1 MQLVTN
7 ALENLLK
14 KVTSYNPGADTKL
27 VKKAYEFASRVH
39 RDQFRQSGEE
49 YIQHPLGVA
58 ETLADLEM
66 DSLTIAAGLLHD
78 VVEDSPVT
86 LEELKSE
93 FGEEIAGLVDGV
105 TKLGRIKY
113 KSAEEAQAK
122 NLRKMLVAMAQD
134 IRIIIIKLADR
145 LHNMRTLCHLSSEK
159 QKIKAMETL
168 EVYAPLAHRLGMSSI
183 KSELE
188 DLAFLNLRPKRYSEI
203 EQLVAQR
210 DVEREVYLTGV
221 VKALRE
227 DLERAGIKA
236 DIAGRAKHY
245 YSVYQKMVQ
254 ENKEFDEIYDLV
266 AVRVIVDTIKDC
278 YAALGVIHSLFK
290 PIPGRFKDFIAMP
303 KFNMY
308 QSLHTT
314 VIGPEGRMLEIQ
326 IRTWS
331 MHRTAEYGIAA
342 HWRYKEGEKDR
353 DEFEERLA
361 WLRQMLEW
369 QSDLKDPRE
378 FMETLKI
385 DLLENE
391 VFVFTP
397 MGKVLSFPK
406 GATPIDFA
414 YAIHT
419 DVGERCVGSR
429 VNGRIVP
436 LEHELQNG
444 DIVEII
450 TSKSSSGPSRDW
462 LSIVK
467 TSKARNR
474 IKQWFTKEEKKESL
488 TIGREMLQRAV
499 RKQGLPV
506 HKSMNQELLQAVAK
520 EYNLGG
526 VEELF
531 VSIGSGQTSAQQVT
545 TRIIHKLVKKP
556 EEVPVEK
563 EILKEIPIPPREE
576 KPEKPTTTGVRVKG
590 LTDVLVRLAHCCNPV
605 PPDEIVGFVT
615 RGRGVSVHREDCHNA
630 KTLKKERERFIDVS
644 WHTHLPSAFL
654 VEIKVEALDRTKLL
668 RDITSVL
675 GDYNINILSAS
686 VSIDKNHVATTRL
699 SFEVGNLNLLNDVLV
714 NIKKI
719 DGVFDAYRIV
729 PT

>member
-1 MQLVTN
+1 MQLVTSTP
-7 ALENLLK
+7 ENLLK
-14 KVTSYNPGADTKL
+14 KVAGYNPKADTKL
-27 VKKAYEFASRVH
+27 IKKAYDFASRVH

-49 YIQHPLGVA
+49 YILHPLGVA
-58 ETLADLEM
+58 ETLADLEL
-66 DSLTIAAGLLHD
+66 DSITIAAGLLHD

-86 LEELKSE
+86 LEELKKE
-93 FGEEIAGLVDGV
+93 FGEEIAALVDGV

-134 IRIIIIKLADR
+134 IRIILIKLADR
-145 LHNMRTLCHLSSEK
+145 LHNMRTLCHLSPEK
-159 QKIKAMETL
+159 QKSKALETL

-203 EQLVAQR
+203 EQLVAHR
-210 DVEREVYLTGV
+210 DVEREVYLRGV
-221 VKALRE
+221 IKALSE
-227 DLERAGIKA
+227 DLKRTGIKA
-236 DIAGRAKHY
+236 DIVGRAKHY
-245 YSVYQKMVQ
+245 YSIYQKMVQ
-254 ENKEFDEIYDLV
+254 ENKEFDEIYDLS

-278 YAALGVIHSLFK
+278 YGALGVIHSLFK

-314 VIGPEGRMLEIQ
+314 VIGPEGRLLEIQ
-326 IRTWS
+326 IRTLS

-385 DLLENE
+385 DLLESE

-419 DVGERCVGSR
+419 DVGTQCVGSR

-436 LEHELQNG
+436 LEYELQNG

-474 IKQWFTKEEKKESL
+474 IKQWFAKEEKKGSL
-488 TIGREMLQRAV
+488 TVGREMLQRAV
-499 RKQGLPV
+499 KKQGLPV
-506 HKSMNQELLQAVAK
+506 HKSMNQELLQGVAK
-520 EYNLGG
+520 EYNLGSI
-526 VEELF
+526 EDLF
-531 VSIGSGQTSAQQVT
+531 VSIGSGRISAQQVT
-545 TRIIHKLVKKP
+545 TRMIHKLVKKP
-556 EEVPVEK
+556 EEIPVEK
-563 EILKEIPIPPREE
+563 ETFQIAPREE
-576 KPEKPTTTGVRVKG
+576 IHEKPTTTGVRVKG
-590 LTDVLVRLAHCCNPV
+590 ITDVLVRLAHCCNPV
-605 PPDEIVGFVT
+605 PPDEIVGFIT
-615 RGRGVSVHREDCHNA
+615 RGRGVSIHRKDCHNA
-630 KTLKKERERFIDVS
+630 RVLKKELDRFIDVA
-644 WHTHLPSAFL
+644 WDTHLPSAFL
-654 VEIKVEALDRTKLL
+654 VEIRVQALDRTRLL
-668 RDITSVL
+668 RDITTVL
-675 GDYNINILSAS
+675 GEYKINILSAS
-686 VSIDKNHVATTRL
+686 VSIDKDHTATTRL
-699 SFEVGNLNLLNDVLV
+699 SFEVGNVNLLNDVLV

-719 DGVFDAYRIV
+719 DGVFDAYRVI

>member
-1 MQLVTN
+1 M
-7 ALENLLK
+7 LK
-14 KVTSYNPGADTKL
+14 KVTGYNPKADTKL
-27 VKKAYEFASRVH
+27 IKKAYDFASRVH

-49 YIQHPLGVA
+49 YILHPLGVA
-58 ETLADLEM
+58 ETLADLEL
-66 DSLTIAAGLLHD
+66 DSITIAAGLLHD

-86 LEELKSE
+86 LEELKKE
-93 FGEEIAGLVDGV
+93 FGEEIAALVDGV

-134 IRIIIIKLADR
+134 IRIILIKLADR
-145 LHNMRTLCHLSSEK
+145 LHNMRTLCHLSPEK
-159 QKIKAMETL
+159 QKSKALETL
-168 EVYAPLAHRLGMSSI
+168 EIYAPLAHRLGMSSI

-203 EQLVAQR
+203 EQLVAHR
-210 DVEREVYLTGV
+210 DVEREIYLRGV
-221 VKALRE
+221 IKALSE
-227 DLERAGIKA
+227 DLKRAGIKA

-245 YSVYQKMVQ
+245 YSIYQKMVQ
-254 ENKEFDEIYDLV
+254 ENKEFDEIYDLS

-278 YAALGVIHSLFK
+278 YGALGVIHSLFK

-314 VIGPEGRMLEIQ
+314 VIGPEGRLLEIQ
-326 IRTWS
+326 IRTLS

-378 FMETLKI
+378 FMEALKI
-385 DLLENE
+385 DLLESE

-436 LEHELQNG
+436 LEYELQNG

-474 IKQWFTKEEKKESL
+474 IKQWFAKEEKKGSL
-488 TIGREMLQRAV
+488 TVGREMLQRAV
-499 RKQGLPV
+499 KKQGLPV
-506 HKSMNQELLQAVAK
+506 HKSMNQELLQGVAK
-520 EYNLGG
+520 EYNLGSI
-526 VEELF
+526 EDLF
-531 VSIGSGQTSAQQVT
+531 VSIGSGRISAQQVT
-545 TRIIHKLVKKP
+545 TRMIHKLVKKP
-556 EEVPVEK
+556 EEIPVEK
-563 EILKEIPIPPREE
+563 ETFQIAPREE
-576 KPEKPTTTGVRVKG
+576 IHEKPTTTGVRVKG
-590 LTDVLVRLAHCCNPV
+590 ITDVLVRLAHCCNPV
-605 PPDEIVGFVT
+605 PPDEIVGFIT
-615 RGRGVSVHREDCHNA
+615 RGRGVSVHRKDCHNA
-630 KTLKKERERFIDVS
+630 RVLKKELDRFIDVA
-644 WHTHLPSAFL
+644 WDTHLPSAFL
-654 VEIKVEALDRTKLL
+654 VEIRVQALDRTKLL
-668 RDITSVL
+668 RDITTVL
-675 GDYNINILSAS
+675 GEYKINILSAS
-686 VSIDKNHVATTRL
+686 VSIDKDHTATTRL
-699 SFEVGNLNLLNDVLV
+699 SFEVGNVNLLNDVLV

-719 DGVFDAYRIV
+719 DGVFDAYRVI